1 MLIFAA
7 AVSLA
12 LVLSFLCSIME
23 SVLLSLGRSDVEAL
37 IAAGK
42 PSGRLIKDFK
52 RRIDVPIAAI
62 LIVNTIAHTV
72 GASVAGAS
80 YEDVFNAETLWIFT
94 IVFTTAV
101 LLFTEIIP
109 KTLGVAHAS
118 ALAGPVAYSIRML
131 TIVLRPLVAA
141 SEIISRSL
149 RREHNGPATSVEEI
163 RLMAALARSEGVFGP
178 RTAHMIVGA
187 TRLAQLRVHQV
198 MVPRQNVTF
207 LSAQRDLAENIEIV
221 KASQHSRLP
230 ISRTDDLDQVAGMV
244 LAKELLVHVQE
255 HPGEPIDWDLLIRE
269 PLTIPEGTPLNS
281 LLRTFQDSRSH
292 LAIVVDEYGGVEGVV
307 TLEDVLEEI
316 VGEIVDESDAY
327 IEEMWPQQDGSLEVL
342 GSAEMRKIGA
352 RLGFEWPPSAEI
364 STPAGLV
371 AELAGRIPLQGEVVE
386 WQGYRFEVLQAT
398 QRRAE
403 RIRITRTGDAT
414 R

>member
-1 MLIFAA
+1 
-7 AVSLA
+7 
-12 LVLSFLCSIME
+12 
-23 SVLLSLGRSDVEAL
+23 
-37 IAAGK
+37 
-42 PSGRLIKDFK
+42 
-52 RRIDVPIAAI
+52 
-62 LIVNTIAHTV
+62 
-72 GASVAGAS
+72 
-80 YEDVFNAETLWIFT
+80 
-94 IVFTTAV
+94 
-101 LLFTEIIP
+101 
-109 KTLGVAHAS
+109 
-118 ALAGPVAYSIRML
+118 
-131 TIVLRPLVAA
+131 
-141 SEIISRSL
+141 
-149 RREHNGPATSVEEI
+149 
-163 RLMAALARSEGVFGP
+163 MAALARSEGVFGP

-230 ISRTDDLDQVAGMV
+230 ISKTEDLDQVAGIV

-255 HPGEPIDWDLLIRE
+255 HPGEPIDWDVLIRE